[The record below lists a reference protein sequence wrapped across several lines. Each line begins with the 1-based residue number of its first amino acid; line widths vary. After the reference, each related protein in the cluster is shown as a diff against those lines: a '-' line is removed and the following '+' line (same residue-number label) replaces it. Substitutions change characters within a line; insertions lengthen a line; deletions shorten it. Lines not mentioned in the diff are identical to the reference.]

1 MPIGH
6 NSQRKTWHIVYRI
19 GILQIFAPA
28 QAPIDNGNQEIES
41 HFFFLLDVHTMD
53 VYLALVSFAAFNV
66 YLMIRWHVMETRT
79 KSGDFRVS
87 LSRNF
92 LGNWTANEMTW
103 KSYFNNKNMKRLYS
117 PFESFRPPPPPFPWT
132 LLLHSFV
139 IIFFIVD
146 FAPLP
151 PRAGSEIPQL
161 RCESRVKRR
170 GCCNISV
177 DDQTKDN
184 QRGIEP
190 FTCDSLVR
198 DTDVCKY
205 KCNDGCRLFV

>member
-117 PFESFRPPPPPFPWT
+117 PFESFRSPLLPHFPGPYYSIVSSSSFLLLILPPFPPYREWNST
-132 LLLHSFV
+132 V
-139 IIFFIVD
+139 AMWI
-146 FAPLP
+146 A
-151 PRAGSEIPQL
+151 
-161 RCESRVKRR
+161 C
-170 GCCNISV
+170 
-177 DDQTKDN
+177 
-184 QRGIEP
+184 
-190 FTCDSLVR
+190 
-198 DTDVCKY
+198 
-205 KCNDGCRLFV
+205 